1 MSVRAL
7 SKAKAMAVN
16 SANVA
21 GNKEKFRAMF
31 VELLDKPLDDQTEF
45 FMKSF
50 IFALGDDWKQV
61 SAFFILSKFTQ
72 QSFLFCFFPTVLSL
86 VIVFVCGWSE
96 QREKL

>member
-16 SANVA
+16 SAQSVE
-21 GNKEKFRAMF
+21 NKEKFRVQLSEL
-31 VELLDKPLDDQTEF
+31 VEKSLDDQSEF

-61 SAFFILSKFTQ
+61 SLFIVALPERVRRTMGGWLSA
-72 QSFLFCFFPTVLSL
+72 VL
-86 VIVFVCGWSE
+86 
-96 QREKL
+96 Q